1 MPAGLWG
8 VGIFHGHV
16 GAENMEE
23 NMEKILE
30 PLMSAELGQSSV
42 LLAGPAGNMLTQGT
56 EHQISSVVEEC
67 RDSHSKSCN

>member
-23 NMEKILE
+23 NMEEKGFWRA
-30 PLMSAELGQSSV
+30 PNRASLMPQQVKNLQAMQE
-42 LLAGPAGNMLTQGT
+42 T
-56 EHQISSVVEEC
+56 
-67 RDSHSKSCN
+67 